1 MAWIRSGAIKPGA
14 LAGVHEAERIKE
26 AFRVM
31 QGGQHIGKII
41 VRMPEHPQTLEAAKV
56 KPTLRLRPDR
66 SYLLAGGLGG
76 LGRAVATWMVESG
89 ARELVFLSRSGG
101 RGAEAF
107 ADELRSQDCQVHMVA
122 GSVALLADV
131 QRAVQCAQRPVAGA
145 INLSMVLKVSF
156 GFVEIHTLSNH
167 IGGGKHQE
175 LSGCGVV

>member
-156 GFVEIHTLSNH
+156 DFLEIHTLSFH
-167 IGGGKHQE
+167 IGGGKHQD
-175 LSGCGVV
+175 LGGCGVV